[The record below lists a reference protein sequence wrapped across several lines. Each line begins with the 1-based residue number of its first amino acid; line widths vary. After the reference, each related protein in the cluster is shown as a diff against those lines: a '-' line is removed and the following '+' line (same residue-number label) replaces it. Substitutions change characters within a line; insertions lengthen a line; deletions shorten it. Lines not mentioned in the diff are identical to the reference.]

1 MFEFVLLSPSFR
13 TETVLGLRLNI
24 AIRWSHTHTH
34 TSEPTNTHT
43 YSHTHSHTSMM
54 IFPIGEISWHL
65 SC

>member
-1 MFEFVLLSPSFR
+1 MFEFVLLSPRFR

-24 AIRWSHTHTH
+24 AIRWSHTH